1 MSNQEDVLGWGSTT
15 WRMTEAEILQFLHP
29 EAKPLLPPVEYRNP
43 TRYSTVGIPE
53 KDIGGRSCAIYFFFG
68 NTTGLNEVIIKPN
81 EINPYSYYEDLLEL
95 LIQKYGAAT
104 KNEKINNTDTSV
116 WQFPSTVV
124 ELQKIDAFALDM
136 LLVSIAYRPYV
147 KPDLSFL

>member
-15 WRMTEAEILQFLHP
+15 WRMTEAEILQLLHP

-43 TRYSTVGIPE
+43 TRFSTVGIPE
-53 KDIGGRSCAIYFFFG
+53 KIIGGRGCAIYFFFD
-68 NTTGLNEVIIKPN
+68 NTTGLNEVIVKPN
-81 EINPYSYYEDLLEL
+81 EINPYGYYEDLLEL
-95 LIQKYGAAT
+95 LTQKYGTAT
-104 KNEKINNTDTSV
+104 KNEKKDSTETSV
-116 WQFPSTVV
+116 WQFLSTVV

-136 LLVSIAYRPYV
+136 LLVSIAYRPYA